1 MYFMKR
7 ERTIERPAG
16 KKDRQTKRQ
25 GRGKVKNESQKVKK
39 FKVLE

>member
-1 MYFMKR
+1 MKR

-16 KKDRQTKRQ
+16 KKEQQTKRQ
-25 GRGKVKNESQKVKK
+25 ERGKSKNESQKVKK